1 MARALSEFVSRKALA
16 VGEALR
22 GDRRLAPYRSH
33 AQKLPAPTYARY
45 TAITNRLYPSARSQ
59 PMPAH
64 LLPVSRRRFLAASA
78 STVAALGHS
87 DLLGSDSQVNP
98 NAWALLSD
106 THLLSQ
112 RSIDLHYD
120 NNRTAMEKRATLVA
134 TNFERTARQVLASV
148 ETPAGLVLSGDCVH
162 VGGKEEYELLARK
175 LALLETIPIHL
186 AMGNHDHR
194 DNFSNVFREQTQS
207 DDRVLLENR
216 HVSVLKSQHANLVLL
231 DSLTMQNAD
240 RPVKGPG
247 RLGKKQLAWF
257 EAVLDSQSDKPA
269 VVILHHNVN
278 PSDEYRQRT
287 GEEDFIV
294 SSADPFRGFKGG
306 LEDTDRFL
314 ALLHARPHVKAVV
327 FGHMHQFQIFK
338 SRKTFFISMP
348 PVGYTFGP
356 KEAVGWIRMLL
367 RDSGVTLEVQTLDTE
382 HARHQQRIDLSWS

>member
-1 MARALSEFVSRKALA
+1 TA
-16 VGEALR
+16 
-22 GDRRLAPYRSH
+22 RSH
-33 AQKLPAPTYARY
+33 A
-45 TAITNRLYPSARSQ
+45 
-59 PMPAH
+59 MPAH

-78 STVAALGHS
+78 SAIAGLGHS

-98 NAWALLSD
+98 NSWALISD

-112 RSIDLHYD
+112 RSIDQHYD

-134 TNFERTARQVLASV
+134 TNFERAARQVLASA
-148 ETPAGLVLSGDCVH
+148 ERPAGLVLSGDCVH

-175 LALLETIPIHL
+175 LKLLDTIPIHV

-207 DDRVLLENR
+207 DDRLLLENR

-231 DSLTMQNAD
+231 DSLTMQTPD

-247 RLGKKQLAWF
+247 RLGKEQLAWF
-257 EAVLDSQSDKPA
+257 EAVLDSESDKPA
-269 VVILHHNVN
+269 VVVLHHNVN

-287 GEEDFIV
+287 GQENFIV
-294 SSADPFRGFKGG
+294 PSADPFRGFTGG

-338 SRKTFFISMP
+338 SRNVFFVSMP

-356 KEAVGWIRMLL
+356 QEAVGWIRMLL
-367 RDSGVTLEVQTLDTE
+367 KDNGATLEVQTLDTK
-382 HARHQQRIDLSWS
+382 HVRHQKRVDLRWS